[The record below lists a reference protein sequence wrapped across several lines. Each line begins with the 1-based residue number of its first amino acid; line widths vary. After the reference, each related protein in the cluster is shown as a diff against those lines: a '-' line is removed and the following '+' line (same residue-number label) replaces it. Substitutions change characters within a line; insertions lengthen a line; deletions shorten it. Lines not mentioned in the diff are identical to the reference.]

1 MYRGANY
8 REFDNTESHNATKQ
22 KSANDA
28 ANGKERHD
36 DAANAD
42 DQGAGA
48 EDERRRESVSAAK
61 LAQPDSTNAEWCF
74 PVFLKDSSGKC
85 YDDSSC
91 RRNVLAE
98 FVSML

>member
-22 KSANDA
+22 KSAN
-28 ANGKERHD
+28 NERHD